1 MALCMSRALAIQVRM
16 KAAKRKMSFSI
27 IHQKAVVEIITRS
40 LIDRRPSSLAPSLSI
55 LSAIFWQV
63 ASLPC
68 SSVRL
73 AFALTEIVLA
83 SCREETVPS
92 SLVRA
97 SESLFFEFS
106 TLSRKNADGCI
117 IVSQSVAH
125 AVFLLHLFGCRKCSV
140 YCRAIKS
147 VLAHGFYR
155 FRPLFGFLPITLS
168 ASRVQRRAHS
178 RSSPSSRLP

>member
-1 MALCMSRALAIQVRM
+1 
-16 KAAKRKMSFSI
+16 
-27 IHQKAVVEIITRS
+27 
-40 LIDRRPSSLAPSLSI
+40 
-55 LSAIFWQV
+55 
-63 ASLPC
+63 
-68 SSVRL
+68 
-73 AFALTEIVLA
+73 
-83 SCREETVPS
+83 
-92 SLVRA
+92 LVRA

-140 YCRAIKS
+140 YFRAIKS